1 MRRGRH
7 RHLVKRERNGQPQR
21 TRKIDRGTSGVRSLR
36 AWWAGDGDPALS
48 AYPLGILLVNS
59 QIDDRQHAA
68 VCQFAW
74 LHWAVFGRP
83 SVSAVTFE
91 LRSRSSGEGPDR
103 NVETARLRQICDK
116 IAAQIGIGEM
126 TRRGWHGLVDLAV
139 YERKPRWLLPVMP
152 RSSDVADAAAFHR
165 AVSVLTRVLIGAS

>member
-7 RHLVKRERNGQPQR
+7 RRLVKRERNGQPQR
-21 TRKIDRGTSGVRSLR
+21 TRKIDRGTPGVRSLR
-36 AWWAGDGDPALS
+36 AWWAGDGNPALS

-59 QIDDRQHAA
+59 QIDERQHAA
-68 VCQFAW
+68 MCQFAW

-103 NVETARLRQICDK
+103 NVETVRLKGIGDK
-116 IAAQIGIGEM
+116 IAAEIVDGSM

-139 YERKPRWLLPVMP
+139 YEHRPRWLQPVMP
-152 RSSDVADAAAFHR
+152 RASDVADAAAFHR
-165 AVSVLTRVLIGAS
+165 AVSVLTRVLIGK